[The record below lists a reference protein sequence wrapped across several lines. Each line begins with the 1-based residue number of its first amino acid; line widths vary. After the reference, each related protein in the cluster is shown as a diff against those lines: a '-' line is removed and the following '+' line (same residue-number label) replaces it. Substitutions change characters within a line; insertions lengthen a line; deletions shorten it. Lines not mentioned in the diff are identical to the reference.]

1 MSKIIK
7 IIGREIIDSRGN
19 PTVEAEVHLQG
30 GFIGISSSPSG
41 ASKGSLEALELRDGD
56 NSRFLGKGVSN
67 AVHSINK
74 YISQLLI
81 GKNAIYQSDL
91 DKMMIELDGTDN
103 KMNLGANAILAVSFA
118 LAKSAAISRNIPLY
132 EHIADLNNTPNKF
145 TMPLPMMN
153 IINGGVH
160 SDNNIDI
167 QEFMIQPVK
176 AKNIKE
182 AIRMGSE
189 IFHNL
194 YYILK
199 KRKMYTGVGDEGG
212 FAPNLSS
219 NEEALLLI
227 QESIEASGYKIGTE
241 VTIAIDCAASELFDL
256 NTNLYYLKNE
266 NKIYNYKEFTNYLEN
281 LTNKYPIVSIED
293 GLYEQDWKGF
303 SYLTK
308 TLGKKIQLV
317 GDDLFATN
325 INLLQKGIKNNIAN
339 AIIIKAN
346 QIGSLTETLNTI
358 KIAKKYGYSTIISHR
373 SGETEDTIIAD
384 LSVGTSSGQIKT
396 GSISRTDRV
405 AKYNQLI
412 RIEEYLQ
419 DKAIYNG
426 ILEIKNNKNFKF
438 NKYNI

>member
-19 PTVEAEVHLQG
+19 PTVEAEVHVQG

-41 ASKGSLEALELRDGD
+41 ASKGSLEAWELRDCD
-56 NSRFLGKGVSN
+56 NSRFLGKGVKK
-67 AVHSINK
+67 AVNSINK
-74 YISQLLI
+74 YISPLLI

-91 DKMMIELDGTDN
+91 DKMMIDLDGTDN
-103 KMNLGANAILAVSFA
+103 KKNLGANAILAVSFA
-118 LAKSAAISRNIPLY
+118 LAKSASMSRNIPLFS
-132 EHIADLNNTPNKF
+132 HIADLNNTPNEF
-145 TMPLPMMN
+145 SIPLPMMN

-160 SDNNIDI
+160 SDNNLDI
-167 QEFMIQPVK
+167 QEFMIQPIK

-182 AIRMGSE
+182 AIRIGSE

-212 FAPNLSS
+212 FSPNLSS

-227 QESIEASGYKIGTE
+227 KESIEISGYKIGKE
-241 VTIAIDCAASELFDL
+241 VTIAIDCAASELFDF
-256 NTNLYYLKNE
+256 NTNLYKLKNE
-266 NKIYNYKEFTNYLEN
+266 NKIFNYKEFTNYLTD

-293 GLYEQDWKGF
+293 GLYEKDWKGF

-308 TLGKKIQLV
+308 KLGNKIQIV

-325 INLLQKGIKNNIAN
+325 INLLEKGIKKKVAN

-358 KIAKKYGYSTIISHR
+358 QKAKKYGYSTIISHR
-373 SGETEDTIIAD
+373 SGETEDTTIAD
-384 LSVGTSSGQIKT
+384 LSVGTSAGQIKT

-412 RIEEYLQ
+412 RIEEHLKY
-419 DKAIYNG
+419 KANYNG
-426 ILEIKNNKNFKF
+426 ILEIQNNKNFKF
-438 NKYNI
+438 NK